1 MGRVGMVG
9 SVRPRRRPGR
19 GFVLALLFA
28 VCALFLGVCHGHLNV
43 TPAGAPV
50 SAVGQHE
57 CPGSGHG
64 AHAEADGQVAAQPV
78 DRAVPDG
85 VGAGRV
91 EVSSAPPGGGRSL
104 ATRTRAGPHV
114 AGHSLLIAIGI
125 DRN

>member
-1 MGRVGMVG
+1 MSRVGV
-9 SVRPRRRPGR
+9 VRRQKPGR

-28 VCALFLGVCHGHLNV
+28 VCALFLGVCHGHLDV

-57 CPGSGHG
+57 CPDSGHG

-78 DRAVPDG
+78 DRAVPDR

-91 EVSSAPPGGGRSL
+91 EVASAPPSCARSL
-104 ATRTRAGPHV
+104 GTWTRAGPPV